1 MQWMEIKIVF
11 EAAEPELAQEMVS
24 YLVMEH
30 GAEGVE
36 VTAPGETGMVQDGS
50 GSSVPDSK
58 EHSVTAFLPL
68 DELFEGRKQE
78 LTRAIEDLKGSV
90 LVGFSLS
97 FSEQDDQPWETAWK
111 AHFHPVEIGKSL
123 VIKPSWEDYENPDNR
138 MLIELDPGMAFGTG
152 THPTTAVCLE
162 MIETACVQK
171 EPERFLDVGT
181 GSGILMIGAY
191 KLGARKV
198 FGCDNDMDALEAA
211 AKNLRHNQV
220 PQEDYGLWLGDLL
233 AGVAEGAF
241 DMVAANITAEA
252 NAMLIPGL
260 PQIMAPGS
268 IFIASGIMAQ
278 KKDLVLTAL
287 DSCRFSVEKV
297 QETGGWIGVAAR
309 MP

>member
-30 GAEGVE
+30 GAEGLE
-36 VTAPGETGMVQDGS
+36 MTTPGETGMVQDGS
-50 GSSVPDSK
+50 GSSIPDSK

-68 DELFEGRKQE
+68 DDLFEGRKAD
-78 LTRAIEDLKGSV
+78 LTGALEDLKGSV
-90 LVGFSLS
+90 LTDFSVS

-111 AHFHPVEIGKSL
+111 AHFHPIEIGKSL
-123 VIKPSWEDYENPDNR
+123 VIKPSWEDYENPEKR

-162 MIETACVQK
+162 MIETECLKKA
-171 EPERFLDVGT
+171 PERFLDVGT

-198 FGCDNDMDALEAA
+198 YGCDNDMDALEAA
-211 AKNLRHNQV
+211 AKNLTCNRV
-220 PQEDYGLWLGDLL
+220 PDSDFGLWLGDLL
-233 AGVAEGAF
+233 AGIVEGAF

-252 NAMLIPGL
+252 NVMLIPGL

-268 IFIASGIMAQ
+268 IFIASGIMAE
-278 KKDLVLTAL
+278 KKDLVLEAL
-287 DSCRFSVEKV
+287 DACRFSVERV
-297 QETGGWIGVAAR
+297 QETGGWVGIAAR